1 MTTETDNKVASQWGH
16 VWVNA
21 VQSLMQGIDD
31 QMANKITFQTCAD
44 MKWQWA
50 ETRLPVRDEGG
61 DRWTIVNIDEE
72 KEEAL
77 AVICIDHPWFDGD
90 TAEDV
95 MITLIFSTIVE
106 FEG

>member
-1 MTTETDNKVASQWGH
+1 ME
-16 VWVNA
+16 
-21 VQSLMQGIDD
+21 SLIRGIDD

-72 KEEAL
+72 QEEAL
-77 AVICIDHPWFDGD
+77 AGICFDHPWFYGD
-90 TAEDV
+90 AAEDV
-95 MITLIFSTIVE
+95 MITLVFFSTIVE